1 MAAIRIILRKDA
13 PNKKGEYP
21 ICLRIADS
29 NNKRI
34 NFVTGFYSTDK
45 FFDSSRDGGRFFQ
58 GKGVKA
64 FTVERKEEDGRL
76 KVYTNKEANEI
87 LASLENRAGTIIK
100 KYNEDHINWGFER
113 FKADF
118 LNAPK
123 RELFSTFA
131 EDIIDKEYRS
141 KGHFKSATVASE
153 ALQSL
158 RNYDKQFDRRAFQ
171 DINVKYIND
180 YIGFCRKKGNSDT
193 TLKIRLGEIRRIF
206 NIAIREGVAA
216 QELYPFSSGKEDGK
230 VRIPK
235 TSPTKTDQ
243 YLTLDSMRKLANTM
257 MENHVLERTRHLFLF
272 SYYCRGMN
280 WKDMA
285 LLTKSSF
292 FPMVV
297 TDEETKETSEVTMM
311 EYRRSKTKGDFLIQ
325 VTPNIQKEL
334 DWFAENTLLYEDYV
348 LPIISVQTSP
358 ETLDMY
364 LAKIRQRFNH
374 SLRKIAKILEFPES
388 QQDITSYTARHSFAM
403 TMQNMDK
410 PVEIISQAL
419 GHQSV
424 ETTKHY
430 LAKFSSTKMAKE
442 TDIDLSY

>member
-1 MAAIRIILRKDA
+1 MTALRMILRKEKQNSKGVA
-13 PNKKGEYP
+13 PVV
-21 ICLRIADS
+21 LRLADS
-29 NNKRI
+29 ENKRSY
-34 NFVTGFYSTDK
+34 FMTGFYTTDK
-45 FFDSSRDGGRFFQ
+45 YFDTSKEGGRFFQ

-64 FTVERKEEDGRL
+64 FTLKRKEEDGRT
-76 KVYTNKEANEI
+76 KEYTNKEANDF
-87 LASLENRAGTIIK
+87 LAAMEARAGKIIK
-100 KYNEDHINWGFER
+100 KYNDSHINWGFEQFR
-113 FKADF
+113 ADF
-118 LNAPK
+118 FNEPK
-123 RELFSTFA
+123 RELFATFA
-131 EDIIDKEYRS
+131 EDAIEKEHLS
-141 KGHFKSATVASE
+141 NGHYKSATVAKE

-158 RNYDKQFDRRAFQ
+158 RNFDKQFDRRVFQ
-171 DINVKYIND
+171 DINVKYLND
-180 YIGFCRKKGNSDT
+180 YVLFCRKKGNSDT

-206 NIAIREGVAA
+206 NIAIREGVIS

-243 YLTLDSMRKLANTM
+243 YLTLDSMKKLANTQ

-285 LLTKSSF
+285 LLKKSSF

-297 TDEETKETSEVTMM
+297 TDDETKETSEVTMM
-311 EYRRSKTKGDFLIQ
+311 EYRRSKTKGEFLIQ

-348 LPIISVQTSP
+348 LPIISVPTSP

-374 SLRKIAKILEFPES
+374 SLRKIAQILEFPES

-403 TMQNMDK
+403 SMQHLDK